1 MLYFWGSVAVLAGL
15 LYLPVTRLIWALSVR
30 RLERRRGAPLDA
42 EEIHGQGTRARFLG
56 VLISAA
62 TALLFNV
69 QTLGWPPYG

>member
-1 MLYFWGSVAVLAGL
+1 MLYFWGSVAVLAAL

-30 RLERRRGAPLDA
+30 RLERRRGAALAAD
-42 EEIHGQGTRARFLG
+42 EVRGQGTRARFLG